1 MKNACGIFKAIYEK
15 DKAYMMPPLY
25 ICSGLHKAYN
35 SYLRGRLLYISAS
48 LFTTV
53 TYRQRGRS
61 GFIAKFVSSQT
72 YQVVVKDHFRSI
84 EPLMQRC
91 NASKHQTFAAVA
103 EAAGRHRSIIFES
116 CHFPNP
122 IYSSVSGFVF
132 SWCWADHT
140 WLSLTR

>member
-53 TYRQRGRS
+53 TYRQRGHCAFAVDERW
-61 GFIAKFVSSQT
+61 GA
-72 YQVVVKDHFRSI
+72 QVLSFPS
-84 EPLMQRC
+84 
-91 NASKHQTFAAVA
+91 A
-103 EAAGRHRSIIFES
+103 EADGQASLR
-116 CHFPNP
+116 N
-122 IYSSVSGFVF
+122 
-132 SWCWADHT
+132 
-140 WLSLTR
+140 LSLLKHTKSL